1 MYAGVH
7 VIIMTIGGGGT
18 CLVVTDSCAI
28 WEISTLVD
36 APKAERKCPRAH

>member
-7 VIIMTIGGGGT
+7 VIIMTIGGGA
-18 CLVVTDSCAI
+18 CLDVTDSCAI